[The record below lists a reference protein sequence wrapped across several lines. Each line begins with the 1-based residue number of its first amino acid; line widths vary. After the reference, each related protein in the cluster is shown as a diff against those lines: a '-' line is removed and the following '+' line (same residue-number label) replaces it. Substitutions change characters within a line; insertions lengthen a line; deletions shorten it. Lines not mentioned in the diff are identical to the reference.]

1 MFPFEEDLK
10 KFNPNLENELS
21 LITDI
26 FFLYDK
32 SSIVMPKFVTEFK
45 KWRFIRQILIFW
57 WGSSAQFGINT
68 IKPKAKTNK
77 QCQKTSISYQLTKIN
92 GTASGL
98 VANKLH
104 DWPDEKEIGKWKLSI
119 QYILMD

>member
-26 FFLYDK
+26 FCLYDK

-57 WGSSAQFGINT
+57 
-68 IKPKAKTNK
+68 
-77 QCQKTSISYQLTKIN
+77 
-92 GTASGL
+92 
-98 VANKLH
+98 
-104 DWPDEKEIGKWKLSI
+104 
-119 QYILMD
+119 

>member
-21 LITDI
+21 LITDS

-57 WGSSAQFGINT
+57 RGSSAQFGINI
-68 IKPKAKTNK
+68 IKPKAKIPFQITKNAK
-77 QCQKTSISYQLTKIN
+77 KHQFHISLPRSTV
-92 GTASGL
+92 L
-98 VANKLH
+98 LL
-104 DWPDEKEIGKWKLSI
+104 D
-119 QYILMD
+119 